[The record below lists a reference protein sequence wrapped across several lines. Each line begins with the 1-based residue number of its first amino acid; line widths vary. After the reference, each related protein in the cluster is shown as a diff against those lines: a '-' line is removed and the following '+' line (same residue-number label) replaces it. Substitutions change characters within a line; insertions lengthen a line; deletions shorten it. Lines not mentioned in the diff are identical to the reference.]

1 MNEVFY
7 ALAAI
12 LVSAIS
18 VPFIIYFGDKKPNHR
33 EAVSVIAGVLKFSFV
48 CALIPYVLEKKS
60 ITFEILPIAPG
71 LSLKLLIDP
80 LGLLFA
86 LGASFL
92 WILTTFYSI
101 GYMRGTHAIRQTR
114 YFVAFALSLT
124 ATMGVAFAGNL
135 LTLFLFYEL
144 MSIITYPLVAH
155 KEDEES
161 LEGARKYVIYLL
173 GTAKL
178 FLIPAMAIVYFVA
191 GTLDYAPKGIFT
203 QEMLKEHSLVLQ
215 IALILFLYG
224 YNKCALMPLHSWLP
238 SAMVA
243 PTPVSALLHA
253 VAVVK
258 TGAFSIVRVLLN
270 IYGKQGIINLN
281 MQEVILVIT
290 ALTILIASSIALTR
304 QNFKARLAFSTVS
317 QLSYI
322 VFGVALFHPLSVI
335 GGILHI
341 TAHAFSK
348 ITLFFSAGSV
358 YVSTHYTEI
367 PQLNGLAKKLPL
379 TFTAF
384 FLASL
389 SMIGVPGFIGFWS
402 KFNIVSACI
411 ENAFLLG
418 ASVFIISAFLN
429 AAYFLPITFRAL
441 LKEPSPHPNTFNSS
455 HHSFENIKENY
466 FCALPLFITALFTLF
481 LAFKIDFL
489 YTLLKIIEVLYVE

>member
-1 MNEVFY
+1 MKSEICFPI
-7 ALAAI
+7 AAI
-12 LVSAIS
+12 LVSALA
-18 VPFIIYFGDKKPNHR
+18 VPFIIYFGERRPNYR
-33 EAVSVIAGVLKFSFV
+33 EAVSLMAGVLKFLFV
-48 CALIPYVLEKKS
+48 LALFPIVLEKKS
-60 ITFEILPIAPG
+60 YSIEILKIYEG
-71 LSLKLLIDP
+71 LSIKLLVDP

-92 WILTTFYSI
+92 WILTTLYSV

-124 ATMGVAFAGNL
+124 ATMGVAFSGNL
-135 LTLFLFYEL
+135 LTLFLFYEF
-144 MSIITYPLVAH
+144 MSLITYPLVAH

-173 GTAKL
+173 GTTKL
-178 FLIPAMAIVYFVA
+178 FLIPAMAITYYVA
-191 GTLDYAPKGIFT
+191 GTLDYAPRGIFT
-203 QEMLKEHSLVLQ
+203 QEMLTNHRLALQ
-215 IALILFLYG
+215 IALVLFLYG
-224 YNKCALMPLHSWLP
+224 YNKCSIMPLHSWLP

-258 TGAFSIVRVLLN
+258 TGAFSNVRVLLN
-270 IYGKQGIINLN
+270 IFGKEGIVALGL
-281 MQEVILVIT
+281 QDFILFIT
-290 ALTILIASSIALTR
+290 AFTILTGSAIALTR

-322 VFGVALFHPLSVI
+322 VFGIALFHPLSVI

-367 PQLNGLAKKLPL
+367 PQLDGLAKKMPL

-389 SMIGVPGFIGFWS
+389 SMVGIPGFIGFWS
-402 KFNIVSACI
+402 KFYLISGSLKAGFFIGALV
-411 ENAFLLG
+411 FL
-418 ASVFIISAFLN
+418 ASSFLN
-429 AAYFLPITFRAL
+429 AAYFFPIVFRAPRN
-441 LKEPSPHPNTFNSS
+441 EPYKPKDL
-455 HHSFENIKENY
+455 HHYTPYEKIVENY
-466 FCALPLFITALFTLF
+466 FCAIPLFITALLTLI
-481 LAFKIDFL
+481 LSANIEILFK
-489 YTLLKIIEVLYVE
+489 LLKLIEVLYVG

>member
-1 MNEVFY
+1 MNEAFY
-7 ALAAI
+7 PIGAI
-12 LVSAIS
+12 LVSALA
-18 VPFIIYFGDKKPNHR
+18 VPLIIYFGDKKPNLR
-33 EAVSVIAGVLKFSFV
+33 ETVSVIAGILKFSFV
-48 CALIPYVLEKKS
+48 CALIPHVLEKHSFTIELLKIS
-60 ITFEILPIAPG
+60 SG
-71 LSLKLLIDP
+71 LSIKLLVDP

-86 LGASFL
+86 MGASFL
-92 WILTTFYSI
+92 WIITTFYSI

-124 ATMGVAFAGNL
+124 STMGVAFAGNL

-178 FLIPAMAIVYFVA
+178 FLIPAMAIVYYVA
-191 GTLDYAPKGIFT
+191 GTLDYSPKGIFT
-203 QEMLKEHSLVLQ
+203 ETQLTQHKVALQ
-215 IALILFLYG
+215 IALLLFLYG

-258 TGAFSIVRVLLN
+258 TGAFSIARVLLN
-270 IYGKQGIINLN
+270 IFGKEGILSLN
-281 MQEVILVIT
+281 MQEIILFISGV
-290 ALTILIASSIALTR
+290 TILTASAIALTR

-367 PQLNGLAKKLPL
+367 PQLNGLAKKLPI

-389 SMIGVPGFIGFWS
+389 SMVGIPGFIGFWS
-402 KFNIVSACI
+402 KYNLVSACI
-411 ENAFLLG
+411 QKEFLMG
-418 ASVFIISAFLN
+418 ALVFILSSFLN

-441 LKEPSPHPNTFNSS
+441 LKEPSLST
-455 HHSFENIKENY
+455 HHEDFKENY
-466 FCALPLFITALFTLF
+466 FCAIPLLITAIFTL
-481 LAFKIDFL
+481 LLSFKIDFL
-489 YTLLKIIEVLYVE
+489 YKFLHLIEVLYVN

>member
-1 MNEVFY
+1 MNEAFY
-7 ALAAI
+7 PLGAI
-12 LVSAIS
+12 LVSALA
-18 VPFIIYFGDKKPNHR
+18 VPGIIFFGDKKPNYR
-33 EAVSVIAGVLKFSFV
+33 ETVSIIAGILKFGFV
-48 CALIPYVLEKKS
+48 VALIPHLIDKKS
-60 ITFEILPIAPG
+60 FVIEILPITSN
-71 LSLKLLIDP
+71 LSLKLLVDP
-80 LGLLFA
+80 LGVLFA

-101 GYMRGTHAIRQTR
+101 GYMRGTQAQRQTR
-114 YFVAFALSLT
+114 YYASFALSLT

-178 FLIPAMAIVYFVA
+178 FLIPAMAIVYYVA
-191 GTLDYAPKGIFT
+191 GTLDYSPRGIFT
-203 QEMLKEHSLVLQ
+203 QEMLSQHRLALQ
-215 IALILFLYG
+215 IALLLFLYG

-258 TGAFSIVRVLLN
+258 TGAFSIARVLLN
-270 IYGKQGIINLN
+270 IYGEEGIISLG
-281 MQEVILVIT
+281 MQEIILFMAAFTILVGS
-290 ALTILIASSIALTR
+290 AIALTR

-322 VFGVALFHPLSVI
+322 VFGVALFHPLSI
-335 GGILHI
+335 LGGILHI

-348 ITLFFSAGSV
+348 ITLFFAAGSV

-367 PQLNGLAKKLPL
+367 PQLNGLGKKLPL
-379 TFTAF
+379 TFVAF

-389 SMIGVPGFIGFWS
+389 SMIGIPGFIGFWS
-402 KFNIVSACI
+402 KFNIISACV
-411 ENAFLLG
+411 ERDFLLG
-418 ASVFIISAFLN
+418 ALVFLLSSFLN

-441 LKEPSPHPNTFNSS
+441 LKDPISSPSS
-455 HHSFENIKENY
+455 HSLHSYEKIKENY
-466 FCALPLFITALFTLF
+466 FCAIPLFITALLTIFF
-481 LAFKIDFL
+481 AFKIDFL
-489 YTLLKIIEVLYVE
+489 YQLLKLIEVLYVE

>member
-1 MNEVFY
+1 M
-7 ALAAI
+7 
-12 LVSAIS
+12 
-18 VPFIIYFGDKKPNHR
+18 
-33 EAVSVIAGVLKFSFV
+33 AGVLKFLFV
-48 CALIPYVLEKKS
+48 LALFPIVLEKKS
-60 ITFEILPIAPG
+60 YSIEILKIYEG
-71 LSLKLLIDP
+71 LSIKLLVDP

-92 WILTTFYSI
+92 WILTTFYSV

-124 ATMGVAFAGNL
+124 ATMGVAFSGNL
-135 LTLFLFYEL
+135 LTLFLFYEF
-144 MSIITYPLVAH
+144 MSLITYPLVAH

-178 FLIPAMAIVYFVA
+178 FLIPAMAITYYVA
-191 GTLDYAPKGIFT
+191 GTLDYAPRGIFT
-203 QEMLKEHSLVLQ
+203 QEMLTNHRLALQ
-215 IALILFLYG
+215 IAFVLFLYG
-224 YNKCALMPLHSWLP
+224 YNKCAIMPLHSWLP

-258 TGAFSIVRVLLN
+258 TGAFSNVRVLLN
-270 IYGKQGIINLN
+270 IFGKEGIVALGL
-281 MQEVILVIT
+281 QDFILFIT
-290 ALTILIASSIALTR
+290 AFTILAGSAIALTR

-322 VFGVALFHPLSVI
+322 VFGTALFHPLSVI

-367 PQLNGLAKKLPL
+367 PQLDGLAKKMPL

-389 SMIGVPGFIGFWS
+389 SMVGIPGFIGFWS
-402 KFNIVSACI
+402 KFYLISGSLKAGLFIGALV
-411 ENAFLLG
+411 FL
-418 ASVFIISAFLN
+418 ASSFLN
-429 AAYFLPITFRAL
+429 AAYFFPIVFRAL
-441 LKEPSPHPNTFNSS
+441 RNEPYKPKDL
-455 HHSFENIKENY
+455 HHYTPYEKIVENY
-466 FCALPLFITALFTLF
+466 FCAIPLFITALLTLI
-481 LAFKIDFL
+481 LSANIEILFK
-489 YTLLKIIEVLYVE
+489 LLKLIEVLYVG